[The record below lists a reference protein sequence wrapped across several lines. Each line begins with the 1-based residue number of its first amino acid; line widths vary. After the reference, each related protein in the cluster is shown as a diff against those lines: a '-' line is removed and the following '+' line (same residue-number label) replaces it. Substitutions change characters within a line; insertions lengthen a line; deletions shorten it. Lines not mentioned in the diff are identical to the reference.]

1 MNFKKMISKTLV
13 FTLALGLISFT
24 SPNNTKAAESITFVG
39 TEEKATVE
47 EYTHW
52 GIAKEVDE
60 KKADFKDATTEKH
73 FKVDEVAPVEGGVID
88 LSFLSKKKANYVA
101 VGKGS
106 NFESG
111 SAWKVLAIP
120 GQNSDFKAAFV
131 QVSAD
136 GSKAIFGTTEIDGA
150 NVYKAKELGALAV
163 IDKEGNPVNLSTLGK
178 NYEIS
183 MGQSGNWTQLNQF
196 FGGSEDAAPAADA
209 QVKAISRLVQ
219 TGADAYIRLK
229 GSDTAWNSKAV
240 KVKFTKTAKAPKVVV
255 DTAKGEVK
263 FKKGQEYK
271 LYDAAGATAAAT
283 GAWTQADGKK
293 TFAELSIDLTKDL
306 TLEVRDAATAKKTA
320 SKVTKI
326 KLTKQTKPSLTA
338 LTTSGALIAS
348 ALNLEM
354 KLPYDIKKGA
364 TIINSTKTEYE
375 YAITADGSAPKADH
389 KWVKIKAG
397 KQDKKKPD
405 VTVPAKTS
413 VKYSK
418 DGKANTYTDT
428 NENAKIYV
436 RLAGSKQDKKD
447 GSATLPS
454 EAGDATFK
462 IANETRT
469 LTLNDFAVAAK
480 VKTEKSHNENLTINK
495 LHKAGSKAKIKVTE
509 KLPGVSVK
517 VGNFKN
523 TTAVVTVKVSKS
535 AFKDVPSGGTATL
548 KFKLTHE
555 GAEKEVT
562 VTFNVSK

>member
-1 MNFKKMISKTLV
+1 MNFKKMISKTLA
-13 FTLALGLISFT
+13 FALALGLISFT
-24 SPNNTKAAESITFVG
+24 SPNHTKAAESITFVG
-39 TEEKATVE
+39 AEEKATVE
-47 EYTHW
+47 VYTHW

-111 SAWKVLAIP
+111 SAWKVLSIP
-120 GQNSDFKAAFV
+120 GQNSDFKVAFV
-131 QVSAD
+131 QVNAD
-136 GSKAIFGTTEIDGA
+136 GSKAIFGTTEIEVA
-150 NVYKAKELGALAV
+150 KVYNGKELGALAAV
-163 IDKEGNPVNLSTLGK
+163 DKEGVAVDLKANGK
-178 NYEIS
+178 DYEIS
-183 MGQSGNWTQLNQF
+183 MGKSGNWIQLNQF
-196 FGGSEDAAPAADA
+196 FGGSQDAAPAAEA
-209 QVKAISRLVQ
+209 QEKAISRLVQ
-219 TGADAYIRLK
+219 TGADVYIRAK
-229 GSDTAWNSKAV
+229 GTSAAWASKEI
-240 KVKFTKTAKAPKVVV
+240 KVKFGKQAKAPKVVV
-255 DTAKGEVK
+255 DTTKNEVK
-263 FKKGQEYK
+263 FKKGQQYK
-271 LYDAAGATAAAT
+271 VYETGQDAPGTWET
-283 GAWTQADGKK
+283 ADGKK
-293 TFAELSIDLTKDL
+293 TFEQLSIDLTKNI
-306 TLEVRDAATAKKTA
+306 TLEVRDAATPKKTA
-320 SKVTKI
+320 SRVATI
-326 KLTKQTKPSLTA
+326 NLTKQDAPTVVA
-338 LTTSGALIAS
+338 LTTSGALIAN

-354 KLPYDIKKGA
+354 KLPYDITKGA
-364 TIINSTKTEYE
+364 SIINSTKNEYE
-375 YAITADGSAPKADH
+375 YAITPDGSAPKADH

-397 KQDKKKPD
+397 KPDKKKPD
-405 VTVPAKTS
+405 VTVPAKTA

-418 DGKANTYTDT
+418 DSKANTYTDT

-469 LTLNDFAVAAK
+469 LTLNDFAVTAK

-517 VGNFKN
+517 VGNFKD

-555 GAEKEVT
+555 GAEKDVT